1 MNEITLP
8 SRHRIRNSIPGGL
21 RPSTL
26 PLGHG
31 APHNIQSLPV
41 SGEKHY
47 VSLEVEGQSGVRTQ
61 DFRFSK
67 QAVLTRAL
75 SGV

>member
-8 SRHRIRNSIPGGL
+8 SRHIIRNLNPEAGL

-31 APHNIQSLPV
+31 GSHNIQTLQV
-41 SGEKHY
+41 SGDDIICFGPDSIVINLTLNK
-47 VSLEVEGQSGVRTQ
+47 VSHPKNILT
-61 DFRFSK
+61 DRF
-67 QAVLTRAL
+67 LNP
-75 SGV
+75 